1 VQDCDFIPTQYRE
14 AGALRKALKLRA
26 SCVGMLIAI
35 MALWVVANH
44 HRLSSAQAMV
54 AEVERQEQQVRIHLA
69 EKQRME
75 AERAVLES
83 HQRLIEQLEAGI
95 DLAVVFSDISRR
107 MPDTVVLTAM
117 TANCP
122 ALARYATEEAGDM
135 AAQGRGQ
142 ATGPRPSLQADRQPS
157 AAPSPVPTPQSVV
170 AQPPSTVTHEAA
182 DVDRIT
188 LIGIARE
195 IPDVIAFAAA
205 LEGSR
210 LFNRVQMEMKEPV
223 VWAGRKAQQFEIR
236 GDLARQVG
244 GRP

>member
-14 AGALRKALKLRA
+14 AWALRKALKLRA

-69 EKQRME
+69 KKQQME
-75 AERAVLES
+75 AERAALES
-83 HQRLIEQLEAGI
+83 HQRLIEQLDAGI
-95 DLAVVFSDISRR
+95 DLVVVFSDISRR

-122 ALARYATEEAGDM
+122 ALARYAAEEK
-135 AAQGRGQ
+135 AAPAPQGVPPS
-142 ATGPRPSLQADRQPS
+142 AAAPTPPRPPLQAGRQPS
-157 AAPSPVPTPQSVV
+157 AAPPPAPAPQSK
-170 AQPPSTVTHEAA
+170 PPEEAA

-195 IPDVIAFAAA
+195 LPDVIAFAAA